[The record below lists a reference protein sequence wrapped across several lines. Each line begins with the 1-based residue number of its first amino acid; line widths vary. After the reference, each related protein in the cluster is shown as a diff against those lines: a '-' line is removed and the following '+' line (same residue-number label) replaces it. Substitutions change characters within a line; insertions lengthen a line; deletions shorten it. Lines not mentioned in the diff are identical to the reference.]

1 MGKVSKVHASL
12 SLATLERQKQK
23 VHFDTRYC
31 RSGAQTPSQNSWQ
44 NLPAAFSF
52 GIYFA
57 VLACSWS
64 VGSPA
69 EQSHQTGMIIS
80 CVHNQWPL
88 CTNSVPR
95 RASADGYNT
104 LFVLLFS
111 FLPLLLF
118 TSLSFQV
125 LTSWRPSG
133 SSCSRWCIQ
142 TAHPAVKPLCSP
154 RFHNCCGFGEN
165 ILHCKVQTHSSCLKI
180 SEQNLL
186 WDSAWDTRLVT
197 INREML
203 KVLPPL
209 LALQKV
215 EGWCDVK
222 VEGPTHS
229 WEPAVV
235 KMKRKMCPKPY
246 YSLASRK
253 IAEKMEFCRS
263 GRIRGNMKLLD
274 SESVRG
280 QSPNN
285 ENNPCF
291 QWILLKV
298 FLLRK
303 G

>member
-1 MGKVSKVHASL
+1 MIQGIAGLIFRLLPKIHDKICQQHLVLVFILL
-12 SLATLERQKQK
+12 SWHVADLWAHLLSSHTKQGW
-23 VHFDTRYC
+23 
-31 RSGAQTPSQNSWQ
+31 SS
-44 NLPAAFSF
+44 
-52 GIYFA
+52 A
-57 VLACSWS
+57 VCITSDL
-64 VGSPA
+64 
-69 EQSHQTGMIIS
+69 
-80 CVHNQWPL
+80 CVP
-88 CTNSVPR
+88 
-95 RASADGYNT
+95 T
-104 LFVLLFS
+104 LFPGEPQLMATTHRLTVLLFS

-142 TAHPAVKPLCSP
+142 TAHPAVMPLCSP